1 MGQMPLWE
9 MILAG
14 VLALLMILWFTP
26 GIKRMLEDSRN
37 AQEKDWRGFLIPIAL
52 VALFVILLLATV

>member
-37 AQEKDWRGFLIPIAL
+37 AQEKDWRDSSYPSRSSPCS
-52 VALFVILLLATV
+52 